1 MKNTHLIIPFAVSTC
16 VYAADISVGNDAI
29 RANEAREA
37 LLNDI
42 YMQQTYIS
50 SIEGYDWFE
59 QGKLDEHSVC
69 PSLSKIVETND
80 VVVAIDQ
87 RFSDRNDVDLS
98 EYAKVFQTAYSEVQ
112 GLDLDEGKPFLICL
126 QVDNKT
132 GYRAIGDSIVVVN
145 TTKEE
150 KPENV
155 YRTAVNGII
164 DLLQNRSRVNK
175 KSIFDEDVHEVID
188 KMQSS
193 LNGENVL
200 PFTFNEQNADILNM
214 LTSDSLK
221 SPSQA
226 DSELS
231 ESDAQKAR
239 IGIKMALKAYDDEME
254 RRHQNKDILLSEHC
268 YDNPEDC
275 IGQEREFYLKFI
287 TYMKDEFN
295 IDVDTIVKMA
305 ELGG

>member
-1 MKNTHLIIPFAVSTC
+1 
-16 VYAADISVGNDAI
+16 
-29 RANEAREA
+29 
-37 LLNDI
+37 
-42 YMQQTYIS
+42 MQQTYIS

-59 QGKLDEHSVC
+59 QEKLDEHSVC
-69 PSLSKIVETND
+69 PSLSKVVETND
-80 VVVAIDQ
+80 IVVAIDQ
-87 RFSDRNDVDLS
+87 RFSNRNDVDLS

-112 GLDLDEGKPFLICL
+112 GLDLDERKPFLVCL
-126 QVDNKT
+126 QVGNKT
-132 GYRAIGDSIVVVN
+132 GSRAIGDSIVVVN

-150 KPENV
+150 KPENI

-193 LNGENVL
+193 LDGENIL

-221 SPSQA
+221 SPSHA

-254 RRHQNKDILLSEHC
+254 RRYQSKDVLLSERC
-268 YDNPEDC
+268 YDKPKDC

-287 TYMKDEFN
+287 AYIKDEFN

-305 ELGG
+305 ELGGSNTNK